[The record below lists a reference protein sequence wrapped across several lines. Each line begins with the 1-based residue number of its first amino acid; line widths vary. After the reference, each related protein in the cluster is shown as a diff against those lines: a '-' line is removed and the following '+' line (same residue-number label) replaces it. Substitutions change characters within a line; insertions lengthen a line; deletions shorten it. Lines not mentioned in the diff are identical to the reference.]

1 MQVVNKFYTPLAYKS
16 RKNLIKAGKL
26 MTFQEL
32 FIINLKDFR
41 KSHKISQAKLAEMCD
56 SSQAYIAEIEV
67 GKKFPSPDMIEKIAS
82 AFNIESFYL
91 FQNNI
96 TIHTRLLTP
105 LQRKEIINKIHEAT
119 IKIINHY

>member
-1 MQVVNKFYTPLAYKS
+1 
-16 RKNLIKAGKL
+16 

-32 FIINLKDFR
+32 FITNLKDFR
-41 KSHKISQAKLAEMCD
+41 RARKISQAKLAEICE

-82 AFNIESFYL
+82 ALEIESYCL

-96 TIHTRLLTP
+96 ADIRILTP
-105 LQRKEIINKIHEAT
+105 LQRQEIIDKIHKAASEIINHC
-119 IKIINHY
+119 